1 MLIHVGC
8 ELQFQVPLPVLLLIK
23 LYLHPSEHPKLRTP
37 EILDIYPPVAIEEF
51 SDEYGNRVGR
61 VRLPQGRVK
70 LCTETVIEDN
80 AQPDEMNPTAEQ
92 HPVEALPVEVLPY
105 LLGSR
110 YCEVDRLY
118 ETAWSLFSDTPPG
131 WARVQAVCNWV
142 HHHVQFGYAHT
153 RVTKTAYDVYIERT
167 GVCRDFMHLA
177 VTFCRCLHIPA
188 RCVAGYLG
196 DIGVP
201 PQPLPMDFSGWFEA
215 YLGGRWYTFDARHN
229 QPRIGRVLMTRGRD
243 AVDTAF
249 TTAFGVAQLET
260 FRVWTEEVEQTTAHL
275 QNRQYAH

>member
-8 ELQFQVPLPVLLLIK
+8 ELKFTLPSQTTLLTK
-23 LYLHPSEHPKLRTP
+23 LYLHPTEVSRLRTP
-37 EILDIYPPVAIEEF
+37 ETISTTPAVPVEELQ
-51 SDEYGNRVGR
+51 DEWGNRVGR
-61 VRLPQGRVK
+61 MVLSPGRV
-70 LCTETVIEDN
+70 TITTHAIVAVS
-80 AQPDEMNPTAEQ
+80 AQPDEINVAAPQ
-92 HPVEALPVEVLPY
+92 HPVKELPIAVLPF
-105 LLGSR
+105 LMASR

-118 ETAWSLFSDTPPG
+118 KTAWSLFGETPPG
-131 WARVQAVCNWV
+131 WARVQAVCDWV
-142 HHHVQFGYAHT
+142 HQHIEFGYAHS
-153 RVTKTAYDVYIERT
+153 RVTKTAFDVYTERT

-188 RCVAGYLG
+188 RSVAGYLG

-215 YLGGRWYTFDARHN
+215 YLGGQWYTFDARHN
-229 QPRIGRVLMTRGRD
+229 QPRIGRVVMTRGRD

-260 FRVWTEEVEQTTAHL
+260 FRVWTEEVQQTV
-275 QNRQYAH
+275 RER